1 MSKTIQAI
9 RGMND
14 IIPDDSPY
22 WNYVETICRQVAESY
37 SYHEIRFPIV
47 EQTALFKRSIG
58 EVTDIVE
65 KEMYTFEDRN
75 GDSLSLRPEGT
86 ACCVR
91 ALLENNL
98 TYGQL
103 QRLWYTGPMFRHEKP
118 QKGRYRQFH
127 QFGVEAFGMSE
138 PEIDVEV
145 ILLSRRIFAEL
156 GLLDNLELKINTL
169 GTREARAVYREQLVA
184 FYEQHVD
191 QLDEDSQRRLTS
203 NPLRILD
210 SKNPQVIEL
219 NQQAPKL
226 IDFLDEVSQRHF
238 SRSCELLDALQIPY
252 VITPTLVRGLDYYCH
267 TVFEWVTQDLGAQA
281 TVCAGGR
288 YDYLV
293 ELLGGKP
300 TPAVG
305 FALGIERI
313 ILLLKELQDC
323 KQTADIFFVLLGE
336 QALLEGMRLAEHL
349 REQIPGL
356 SIEMNCKE
364 ASFKSQF
371 KRADKSGADY
381 AVIIGE
387 EEAAKGMV
395 GLKHLREGGEQQQVA
410 FQDVAHVLKRHYGL
424 I

>member
-14 IIPDDSPY
+14 IVPEDSPY
-22 WNYVETICRQVAESY
+22 WNYVESICRQVAESY
-37 SYHEIRFPIV
+37 NYHEIRFPIV

-91 ALLENNL
+91 AALQNSLLHN
-98 TYGQL
+98 QL
-103 QRLWYTGPMFRHEKP
+103 QRLWYIGSMFRHERP

-127 QFGVEAFGMSE
+127 QFGIETFGMPE
-138 PEIDVEV
+138 PETDVEV
-145 ILLSRRIFAEL
+145 ILLSRRVFAEL
-156 GLLDNLELKINTL
+156 GLLDKVELKINTL
-169 GTREARAVYREQLVA
+169 GTREARAAYREQLVA

-191 QLDEDSQRRLTS
+191 QLDDDSQRRLST

-226 IDFLDEVSQRHF
+226 MDYLDDVSQRHF
-238 SRSCELLDALQIPY
+238 SRTCALLDALDIPY
-252 VITPTLVRGLDYYCH
+252 VVTPTLVRGLDYYCH
-267 TVFEWVTQDLGAQA
+267 TVFEWITSDLGAQGA
-281 TVCAGGR
+281 VCAGGR

-293 ELLGGKP
+293 EMLGGKP
-300 TPAVG
+300 TPAFG
-305 FALGIERI
+305 FAMGIERI
-313 ILLLKELQDC
+313 ILLLKELHDC
-323 KQTADIFFVLLGE
+323 VQTADVYFVLLGE
-336 QALLEGMRLAEHL
+336 QALVEGMRLAEQL

-356 SIEMNCKE
+356 SVEMNCKE

-371 KRADKSGADY
+371 KRADKSGAYY
-381 AVIIGE
+381 AIIIGD
-387 EEAAKGMV
+387 EEAAKGVV
-395 GLKHLREGGEQQQVA
+395 GLKNLREGGEQQEVA
-410 FQDVAHVLKRHYGL
+410 FQDLVQVLKKTV
-424 I
+424 